1 MAALRLASIM
11 NNLRNS
17 DDNSTASLVYLRP
30 GKWRWR
36 HSLVRAVEIEVAG
49 EEDVVIPRSFRW
61 LAVVVAVPVEL
72 MIMYWI
78 LVLFMVVC
86 RMG

>member
-1 MAALRLASIM
+1 M
-11 NNLRNS
+11 
-17 DDNSTASLVYLRP
+17 
-30 GKWRWR
+30 
-36 HSLVRAVEIEVAG
+36 VRAVEIEVAG